1 MTPSPSGRL
10 TEDHR
15 PMRRA
20 AALLAAL
27 ALLLTIVPAA
37 ALAAPSETGTWIVTL
52 RDGVDSSSTAPVL
65 ARQHGGRIGFVYEH
79 AINGF
84 SFRGSQAA
92 ATALLLNPQVIAVE
106 ADAEVWLD
114 ATQSPA
120 TWGLDRIDQRN
131 QLLDNSYAY
140 AVDGT
145 GVTAYVIDSGIHF
158 SHNEFDGRAVPGA
171 DFVGD
176 GQNGNDCNGHGSHV
190 AGTIGGQTYG
200 VAKDVTLVSVRVFGC
215 TGGSTWETIIAGIDW
230 VIQHHAGGPAVANM
244 SLGGDA
250 NSSIDTATNNLIN
263 DGVATAI
270 AAGNGDFLGR
280 QRDACTYSPA
290 RVPSA
295 MTISATKSDDAKV
308 SWANYGSCVDWFAPG
323 VSITSAWY
331 TSNTATNTISGT
343 SMATP
348 HTAGVAAL
356 YLEANPGAG
365 PAQVRDAIFAA
376 TTKDIVTS
384 SSTANNDLL
393 YMGFLNDGGDPPPG
407 ENAPPVATDDTDETG
422 AGTAVSVDVLANDSD
437 ADGDALS
444 VASATNGANGATVVN
459 PDNTVTYLPAA
470 GFSGSDTFSYAVT
483 DGQASDTGTVTIT
496 VNAAPPPDGTFSLTL
511 SSATSSQGSNWTAI
525 ATVSATDAS
534 GNPVSGVT
542 ISGSWSNGGT
552 ASCTTGSGGSCSVSR
567 SQHKRVGSVTFTV
580 TGATHSGGLTSDGGP
595 DSITVSKP

>member
-1 MTPSPSGRL
+1 
-10 TEDHR
+10 
-15 PMRRA
+15 MRRA

-27 ALLLTIVPAA
+27 ALLLTLVPAA
-37 ALAAPSETGTWIVTL
+37 TLAARSETGTWIVTL
-52 RDGVDSSSTAPVL
+52 RDGVDSASTAPAL
-65 ARQHGGRIGFVYEH
+65 ARRHGGRIGFTYEH

-92 ATALLLNPQVIAVE
+92 AAALARNPQVTAVE

-131 QLLDNSYAY
+131 LPLDSSYTY

-145 GVTAYVIDSGIHF
+145 GVTAYVIDSGIRF

-176 GQNGNDCNGHGSHV
+176 GQNGNDCNGHGTHV

-215 TGGSTWETIIAGIDW
+215 TGGSTWERIIAGIDW

-244 SLGGDA
+244 SLGGGA
-250 NSSIDTATNNLIN
+250 TSSVDTATNNLIT
-263 DGVATAI
+263 DGVATAV

-280 QRDACTYSPA
+280 QRDACNYSPA
-290 RVPSA
+290 RVPAA
-295 MTISATKSDDAKV
+295 MTISATNSTDAKV
-308 SWANYGSCVDWFAPG
+308 SWANYGNCVDWFAPG
-323 VSITSAWY
+323 VSITSSWI
-331 TSNTATNTISGT
+331 TSNSATNTISGT

-393 YMGFLNDGGDPPPG
+393 YTGFVDGGGDPPPDP
-407 ENAPPVATDDTDETG
+407 NALPVATDDAAETD
-422 AGTAVSVDVLANDSD
+422 AGTAVTVNVLANDSD

-444 VASATNGANGATVVN
+444 VASATNGANGSTVVN
-459 PDNTVTYLPAA
+459 PDNTVTYLPAG
-470 GFSGSDTFSYAVT
+470 GFSGTDTFSYTVT
-483 DGQASDTGTVTIT
+483 DGEASDTGTVTIT
-496 VNAAPPPDGTFSLTL
+496 VNAAPPPAGTFALTL
-511 SSATSSQGSNWTAI
+511 SSVTSGQGSNWTA
-525 ATVSATDAS
+525 TVTASATDAS
-534 GNPVSGVT
+534 GSPASGVT

-552 ASCTTGSGGSCSVSR
+552 ASCTTGSGGSCPVSR

-580 TGATHSGGLTSDGGP
+580 TGATHSGGLTWDGGP
-595 DSITVSKP
+595 DSIAVSKP